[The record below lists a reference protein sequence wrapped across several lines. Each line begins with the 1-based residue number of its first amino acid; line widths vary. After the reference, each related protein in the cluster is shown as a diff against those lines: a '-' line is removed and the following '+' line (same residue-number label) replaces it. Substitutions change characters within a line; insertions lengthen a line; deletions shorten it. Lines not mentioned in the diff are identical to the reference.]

1 MELLPEVAG
10 LRGNGLRSGQQGQGA
25 GVGPE
30 FHAVGAEFS
39 GEHRQERGGFFLMH
53 QQALKRVA
61 DAGALD
67 FAVVGEAQGHAEIR
81 PFIYIKVA
89 HAHVV
94 LEHGHGGGFAHGAHQ
109 RFPAPGDHDVHIFVK
124 FAERGD
130 GGAIRGFHD
139 LRRILGQP
147 GAAQRFVEE
156 PGQREVGMDGL
167 RAAAQDHGVSGLQA
181 KDGGVDGD
189 VGARLENHGDDPER
203 DAHLADH
210 KPVGALPLLLDDADF
225 ISHLG
230 DMQTGIGH
238 IRHDARR
245 EGEPVE
251 ARSVHVCGLGGVHV
265 EGVGLE
271 DVRLAFDEQCGER
284 AQGLRFGRGSG
295 GREHAG
301 GLLGALPHLFHLKF
315 DRNCHGVSFF
325 VAREVEAF
333 FVARMY
339 KVPCGFPQ
347 PRAGTFLLTFLSIQP
362 MFCCLWSCSGKPVSA
377 CIGPRPT

>member
-10 LRGNGLRSGQQGQGA
+10 LRGDGLGPGQQGQGA

-30 FHAVGAEFS
+30 LHAVAAEFR
-39 GEHRQERGGFFLMH
+39 GKRRQERGGLFLMH
-53 QQALKRVA
+53 QQAFKRVA

-67 FAVVGEAQGHAEIR
+67 FAVVGEPQGHAEIR

-94 LEHGHGGGFAHGAHQ
+94 LEHGHGGGFADGAHQ
-109 RFPAPGDHDVHIFVK
+109 RFPAPRDHDVHIFVK

-139 LRRILGQP
+139 LRRIFGQP
-147 GAAQRFVEE
+147 GAAQRFMEE
-156 PGQREVGMDGL
+156 PRQREVGVDGL
-167 RAAAQDHGVSGLQA
+167 RAAAQDHGVPGFQA
-181 KDGGVDGD
+181 QDGGVDGD
-189 VGARLENHGDDPER
+189 VGARLENHGDDPKR

-230 DMQTGIGH
+230 DMQAGIGH

-245 EGEPVE
+245 EGEAVE
-251 ARSVHVCGLGGVHV
+251 TRRVHVCGFGGVHV

-284 AQGLRFGRGSG
+284 AQGLRLGCGRG

-301 GLLGALPHLFHLKF
+301 GLLGALPHPFHLKF
-315 DRNCHGVSFF
+315 DRDCHGVSFF
-325 VAREVEAF
+325 VAREG
-333 FVARMY
+333 RT
-339 KVPCGFPQ
+339 VPCSPYVYGSTPFPAT
-347 PRAGTFLLTFLSIQP
+347 PAGTFLLTFLSIQP

-377 CIGPRPT
+377 CIGLRPT

>member
-167 RAAAQDHGVSGLQA
+167 RAAAQDHGVSGFQA

-210 KPVGALPLLLDDADF
+210 EPVGALPLLLDDADF

-339 KVPCGFPQ
+339 KVP
-347 PRAGTFLLTFLSIQP
+347 
-362 MFCCLWSCSGKPVSA
+362 
-377 CIGPRPT
+377 